1 MRVLS
6 HSHELH
12 PGSRRVCAAIGVFDG
27 LHLGH
32 QQVIRRTLSDAMQM
46 DALSVAI
53 TFDRH
58 PNAVV
63 APDRTPPML
72 YTNRQKLQ
80 ALDSMGIDAVWMI
93 PFDAAFSQTT
103 GEHFVREMVQDFSH
117 LKSLSVG
124 SDFAFGHRRSG
135 TVALLETL
143 GKELGFVV
151 NGLEALSLGGAV
163 VSSTRIR
170 QAIQE
175 GRFDSAE
182 QMLGRPW
189 ALSGRV
195 VTGDKIGS
203 KIGFPTANLDVPGLA
218 LPPSGVYAAQVVV
231 QKSRHP
237 AVVNLGV
244 RPTVSQPKPTL
255 RLEAHLLE
263 FSGDLYGEEVE
274 VFFIQKLRDEI
285 KFPSLDALIQQ
296 IQQDIR
302 VAKQLF

>member
-32 QQVIRRTLSDAMQM
+32 QQVIRRTLSDATQM

-80 ALDSMGIDAVWMI
+80 ALESMGIDAVWMI
-93 PFDAAFSQTT
+93 PFDIAFSQTT
-103 GEHFVREMVQDFSH
+103 GERFVRAMVQDFP
-117 LKSLSVG
+117 LLRSLSVG

-143 GKELGFVV
+143 GKELGFAV
-151 NGLEALSLGGAV
+151 NGLEALSLGGQV

-175 GRFDSAE
+175 GRFESAD

-189 ALSGRV
+189 ALSGRIV
-195 VTGDKIGS
+195 RGDQLGT
-203 KIGFPTANLDVPGLA
+203 KIGFPTANLDVPGLV
-218 LPPSGVYAAQVVV
+218 LPPCGVYAAHVAV
-231 QKSRHP
+231 KNARHP

-244 RPTVSQPKPTL
+244 RPTVSQPAPSL
-255 RLEAHLLE
+255 RLEAHLLG
-263 FSGDLYGEEVE
+263 FSGDLYDEEAE
-274 VFFIQKLRDEI
+274 IFFQKKLRNEI
-285 KFPSLDALIQQ
+285 KFPSLDALIHQ
-296 IQQDIR
+296 IQQDIEA
-302 VAKQLF
+302 AKRLF